1 MTIIKPAA
9 PKLVVSRRKFIRG
22 AALVIA
28 APAIIRPSKAFMRGG
43 FNSGVT
49 YNDGFA
55 NAPTGT
61 AQFPS
66 LLSGYAVRAPWY
78 VAGVNYRVGIN
89 TSVTLLNPSTIPTSG
104 NISRSGTVITLAGN
118 GTVLDSYDFSLGG
131 GFMVSNT
138 GTNCV
143 IQNCNFDASGAN
155 ANTQNGSGNMIFSS
169 AFNSNLTVQYCELNG
184 GGPTGLATEILHN
197 VNNVSYCYIHDAP
210 NDFAEYAI
218 PAVWRFNLMR
228 DAGVAPGSHA
238 DFFQIGGAG
247 AGAWN
252 YDVQFNTTYQSGN
265 NGPYGGSQG
274 TQGYSFEPNSPGTVT
289 GVLAFCTAVAIA
301 GGGQAD
307 FVGVRSNPTGAG
319 NSNVVAP
326 GISVHDNYVDP
337 TGMSSFY
344 LTTSNNNNAGALVTF
359 TDNVN
364 MVTGSL
370 EITNGAHS

>member
-1 MTIIKPAA
+1 
-9 PKLVVSRRKFIRG
+9 
-22 AALVIA
+22 
-28 APAIIRPSKAFMRGG
+28 
-43 FNSGVT
+43 
-49 YNDGFA
+49 
-55 NAPTGT
+55 
-61 AQFPS
+61 
-66 LLSGYAVRAPWY
+66 
-78 VAGVNYRVGIN
+78 
-89 TSVTLLNPSTIPTSG
+89 
-104 NISRSGTVITLAGN
+104 
-118 GTVLDSYDFSLGG
+118 
-131 GFMVSNT
+131 
-138 GTNCV
+138 
-143 IQNCNFDASGAN
+143 
-155 ANTQNGSGNMIFSS
+155 
-169 AFNSNLTVQYCELNG
+169 
-184 GGPTGLATEILHN
+184 
-197 VNNVSYCYIHDAP
+197 
-210 NDFAEYAI
+210 
-218 PAVWRFNLMR
+218 MR

-238 DFFQIGGAG
+238 DFFQIGG